1 MFSLCVAYCK
11 FSSVLLDLFPS
22 KWFTCHACS
31 CQVRSMKSKLDQTM
45 HEITLPF
52 QPNTF
57 IASWLLISMTN
68 CAAQVAEAPKI
79 ADLPTVT

>member
-1 MFSLCVAYCK
+1 
-11 FSSVLLDLFPS
+11 
-22 KWFTCHACS
+22 
-31 CQVRSMKSKLDQTM
+31 MKSKLDQTM

>member
-1 MFSLCVAYCK
+1 MCCVLQILQRVVGLVSIQMVHLPC
-11 FSSVLLDLFPS
+11 LLMPR
-22 KWFTCHACS
+22 
-31 CQVRSMKSKLDQTM
+31 RSMKSKLDQTM